1 MIHDSLEDPEGFHLA
16 VKRFGG
22 PVYARWA
29 KAIEALSRGV
39 EADLANA
46 SGSGTPRQKCEALE
60 LAKWRLGELEKASRD
75 VPGMTLTGLPE
86 THGRIKRLEQTF
98 LALGFY
104 RASGV
109 VRA

>member
-1 MIHDSLEDPEGFHLA
+1 MIYDSQEDAEGFHRA

-29 KAIEALSRGV
+29 KAVETLSREV
-39 EADLANA
+39 EADLGRA

-60 LAKWRLGELEKASRD
+60 LAKWRLSELEKASRG

-104 RASGV
+104 HASGV